1 MIQPRYTHLVVQCYV
16 ETYDGNH
23 CNHLHKPRE
32 SVRCRYGLCLL
43 SVMIRANIA

>member
-16 ETYDGNH
+16 ETYG
-23 CNHLHKPRE
+23 
-32 SVRCRYGLCLL
+32 VRYGLCLL